1 MSCGDSSG
9 GIVEVEEE
17 GVAFGRG
24 SEILTLDQLQRLQL
38 GLLKTDHE
46 EWQEH

>member
-17 GVAFGRG
+17 GVA
-24 SEILTLDQLQRLQL
+24 L
-38 GLLKTDHE
+38 GPKGITVH
-46 EWQEH
+46 W